1 MLLVSCWTK
10 THDTTTD
17 KNIDSLKNSLNEE
30 DFDDF
35 FDRFKTDSLFQVE
48 RVKFPMTLKSWD
60 IDEDK
65 PTTDEIEIG
74 SWRHLRFEYNDEY
87 AKREIDAYTQ
97 KTKVFVDSAK
107 LELRGVDNGILIDY
121 DFIKLNG
128 QWFLVSEK
136 DYSN

>member
-1 MLLVSCWTK
+1 MLLVSCGTK
-10 THDTTTD
+10 TNDTTTD
-17 KNIDSLKNSLNEE
+17 KDVDSVKTSLNEE
-30 DFDDF
+30 DFGDF
-35 FDRFKTDSLFQVE
+35 FDRFKTDSLFQIE
-48 RVKFPMTLKSWD
+48 RVKFPMTTKSWN

-65 PTTDEIEIG
+65 PTTDKIEIV
-74 SWRHLRFEYNDEY
+74 SWRHLRFEYKDEY

-97 KTKVFVDSAK
+97 EEKVFADSAK

-121 DFIKLNG
+121 DFIKVNG

>member
-1 MLLVSCWTK
+1 MLLVSCGTK

-17 KNIDSLKNSLNEE
+17 KNIDSVKASLNGE
-30 DFDDF
+30 DFDNF
-35 FDRFKTDSLFQVE
+35 FDRFKTDSLFQIE
-48 RVKFPMTLKSWD
+48 RVKFPMTMKSWD

-65 PTTDEIEIG
+65 PSTDKIEIG
-74 SWRHLRFEYNDEY
+74 SWRHLRFEYNDGY

-97 KTKVFVDSAK
+97 ETKVFADSAK